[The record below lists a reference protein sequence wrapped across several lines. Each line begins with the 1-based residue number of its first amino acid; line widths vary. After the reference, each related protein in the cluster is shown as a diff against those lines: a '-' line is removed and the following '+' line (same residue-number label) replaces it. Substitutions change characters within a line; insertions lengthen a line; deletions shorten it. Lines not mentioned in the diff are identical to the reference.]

1 MMPWLTFAETGL
13 YSRRGD
19 GLRPRLSAP
28 LQAGEEFHPA
38 GGAPRRDGAH
48 LLVQLHHLRVGNN

>member
-1 MMPWLTFAETGL
+1 MPWLTFAETGL

-28 LQAGEEFHPA
+28 LQAGEEFHPT

-48 LLVQLHHLRVGNN
+48 LLV